1 MVLLEQATVRKCELG
16 PRRWQARWQRRSR
29 SSCCTQRTGTGL
41 ACARGCRRARPRFLD
56 PRFAAALGARHL
68 LGVELLVDAVRGRP
82 RLPVLLG
89 AVRAEPTEVIE
100 LPHTLRVAR
109 PPLRQRCPG
118 CPVLRA
124 RCNNPGGTDGGGT
137 DGGSTAAG
145 QHAVNLIH
153 GHVNLV
159 EILFVLGAELWQ
171 LHWRAHVR
179 RHAFDVACAK
189 VQAVVR
195 VAERERRVR
204 LVLHAADGTHREA
217 LELAVEAVPVTFG
230 QCVFSERR
238 VMALEVVAIVA
249 AVAEDEFAF
258 PRTLGLLALFADRV
272 RVALLRGRAES
283 LLGWHCHLSARG
295 AHAVSERHKV
305 RVARRDLPN
314 TALLE
319 RLELGGLSRVL
330 NDRAVARAQTD
341 GTGGAHRPPHVHLA
355 LVAHGGRVALARGDR
370 AHAHA
375 MGRADPDDDRGRRL
389 VRRAGPA
396 KLEHGA
402 LLEQQQRVLKA
413 GGYLPDRAQMVG
425 RLDPRWLVLVA
436 DVGRT

>member
-1 MVLLEQATVRKCELG
+1 M
-16 PRRWQARWQRRSR
+16 
-29 SSCCTQRTGTGL
+29 
-41 ACARGCRRARPRFLD
+41 
-56 PRFAAALGARHL
+56 
-68 LGVELLVDAVRGRP
+68 
-82 RLPVLLG
+82 
-89 AVRAEPTEVIE
+89 RAEPTEVIE

-124 RCNNPGGTDGGGT
+124 RCNNPGGTDGGGAVGGSG
-137 DGGSTAAG
+137 GGSTAAG